1 MQSRQQ
7 ILWGSVQRSL
17 QRFVKVMA
25 TDRRKCSASI
35 NAEGWERMHVVYGKA
50 LEQLAHY
57 ERYLTDIR

>member
-1 MQSRQQ
+1 
-7 ILWGSVQRSL
+7 
-17 QRFVKVMA
+17 MA